1 MDEASKLAENF
12 LKDGSLDV
20 AVLEELKQ
28 LRDEIKGRIQSG
40 EQPRQS

>member
-1 MDEASKLAENF
+1 MEEASKLAENF

-28 LRDEIKGRIQSG
+28 IRKAIKGGIQSG
-40 EQPRQS
+40 S